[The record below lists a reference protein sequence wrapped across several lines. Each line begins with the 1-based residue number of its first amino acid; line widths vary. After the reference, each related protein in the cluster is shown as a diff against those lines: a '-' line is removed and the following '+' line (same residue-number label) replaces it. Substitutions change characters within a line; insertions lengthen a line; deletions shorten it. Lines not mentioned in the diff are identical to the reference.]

1 VAEIALGDSSE
12 AHVRFV
18 TFQGAQGPRLG
29 AVRDGRYVDLA
40 STDPTLP
47 WSLKELLAGGPELLG
62 RAAAALAKGA
72 TIDPATVRLLAPI
85 PDPQKVVCVGLNYAD
100 HARESGVEPPPEP
113 VIFNK
118 FPTAVAAHGD
128 SVALPGESHEVDYE
142 AELVVVIGRR
152 GRRIDESKAFDYI
165 GGYCVGNDVSARDWQ
180 IGKPG
185 KQWLLGK
192 TFDGFAPFGPAL
204 VTPDEVGDP
213 GHLRIQCRVN
223 GQVLQDSNTD
233 QLIFSVP
240 ELVAY
245 ISRIC
250 TLCPGDVIFT
260 GTPPGVGFARKPP
273 IYLQPGDIAEVE
285 IERVGLLRNPII
297 ADKGK

>member
-1 VAEIALGDSSE
+1 
-12 AHVRFV
+12 VRLV
-18 TFQGAQGPRLG
+18 TFQGPQGPRLA

-40 STDPTLP
+40 GTDPALP
-47 WSLKELLAGGPELLG
+47 ASLKEFLSGGEEMM
-62 RAAAALAKGA
+62 RRVAAARDSGA
-72 TIDPATVRLLAPI
+72 TIDPQSVRLLAPV

-100 HARESGVEPPPEP
+100 HARESGVEPPAEP

-128 SVALPGESHEVDYE
+128 KIALPPESHEVDYE

-152 GRRIDESKAFDYI
+152 ARRVSVAEAAQCI

-192 TFDGFAPFGPAL
+192 TFDGFAPFGPAM
-204 VTPDEVGDP
+204 VTPDEVGNP
-213 GHLRIQCRVN
+213 ANLRIQCRVN
-223 GQVLQDSNTD
+223 GEVLQDSNTD

-240 ELVAY
+240 EIVAY
-245 ISRIC
+245 ASQVC
-250 TLCPGDVIFT
+250 TLLPGDVIFT
-260 GTPPGVGFARKPP
+260 GTPPGVGFARTPP
-273 IYLQPGDIAEVE
+273 IFLRPGDVVEVE
-285 IERVGLLRNPII
+285 IERVGLLRNPVI
-297 ADKGK
+297 ADVVN